1 MKPEKHT
8 HTLKAGDPPTYYK
21 PKTRTAVQKKKDNA
35 HSSLHAGSQVKVL
48 GKSLF
53 NVIPSRGMRR
63 EMAQT

>member
-35 HSSLHAGSQVKVL
+35 GSQVKVL